1 MNKITLL
8 LLAVL
13 SSTLVMAQSSKEVTW
28 ATSAKKLSD
37 KSYEVHMTATIGGDY
52 HIYSQRP
59 GGDGP
64 IPTSFKFTKNP
75 LVTPVGTVKEVGKA
89 VKKLE
94 SAWGFEVIYYEK
106 TVDFVVIVNLKGNA
120 KTNLAATVE
129 YMVCDDHQCLP
140 PADTD
145 LNVKLGG

>member
-1 MNKITLL
+1 MNKVTLL

-13 SSTLVMAQSSKEVTW
+13 SATLVMAQSSKEVSW
-28 ATSAKKLSD
+28 ATSAKKIND
-37 KSYEVHMTATIGGDY
+37 KTYEVHMTATIGGDY
-52 HIYSQRP
+52 HMYSQHP

-64 IPTSFKFTKNP
+64 IPTSFKFKKNP
-75 LVTPVGTVKEVGKA
+75 LVTPTGVVKEVGRV

-94 SAWGFEVIYYEK
+94 SAWGYEVAYYEK
-106 TVDFVVIVNLKGNA
+106 TVDFVVTVNVKGNA